1 MIAETDNL
9 VLREFQSGDAEN
21 IYLLNLDQEVI
32 KYTGDEP
39 FNSIQEAERFLASY
53 DQYIKYGIG
62 RWSVIRKSDEAFLG
76 WCGLRYKEQ
85 SEEVDLGFRFHK
97 KYWNQG
103 YATEAAKACIYY
115 GMEKKS
121 IQLIVGRVMK
131 VNTASI
137 AVLKKCGMKY
147 LKDISFSGFEGEQY
161 FIEK

>member
-39 FNSIQEAERFLASY
+39 FNSIQEAERFLANY
-53 DQYIKYGIG
+53 DQYFKYGIG
-62 RWSVIRKSDEAFLG
+62 RWSVIRKSDAAFLG